1 MRLFLAL
8 TLFFIL
14 SLREPCIS
22 ASRETD
28 RPNVVLIMTD
38 DQGYGDFGFTG
49 NPIIQTPHLDRLASE
64 SVFLTNFCVSP
75 VCTPTRACLLTG
87 RYNYRTRAI
96 DTYRG
101 RAMMDPDEV
110 TLAETLSS
118 AGYETGIFGKWHLGD
133 CYPMRAM
140 DQGFKESLVLRGGGL
155 SQPSDP
161 PESTGYFDP
170 VLFRNGVPVKTKGY
184 CSDIYTDEAIAFIQ
198 KNKDRPFFVYLPF
211 NCPHSPH
218 EVKEQDYLLYK
229 DKVKSAN
236 QFNYPGY
243 PLEGEF
249 DAEQT
254 ARLYGM
260 VTNIDE
266 NIGKVLSTLE
276 TLQLTE
282 NTIVVFLT
290 DNGPAFPR
298 YNGIFRGRKTQ
309 VYEGGIRVVCLWRWP
324 KHFEPGTR
332 VDLPLA
338 HIDIVP
344 TIEEVCGVIHP
355 VTTPVD
361 GRSFLKPLLGE
372 PVEWPERTLFFQW
385 HRGNAPEL
393 HRNFTARGSRY
404 KLVQPTGGADGK
416 ALSPEFELYDL
427 IEDPCEKVNISANH
441 PDIVNKLLAEYE
453 DWFHDVSG
461 TRGYDPPRI
470 VIGDPHSPHVSLTRQ
485 DWRDAQ
491 TEWKPEGLGYWEVK
505 VIQEGPRH
513 VDLVFNTTTGPG
525 KACFRCGGLTVE
537 TPLAQDCD
545 HCTFE
550 AVQLKAG
557 EGRIEAWVEVA
568 NRRSGVRFV
577 EIGPATQP

>member
-1 MRLFLAL
+1 MKVLIAAALFLV
-8 TLFFIL
+8 L
-14 SLREPCIS
+14 SIREPCITL
-22 ASRETD
+22 ARESS

-49 NPIIQTPHLDRLASE
+49 NPIIQTPHLDRLATE

-101 RAMMDPDEV
+101 RAMMDADEV
-110 TLAETLSS
+110 TIAETLSS

-133 CYPMRAM
+133 CYPLRAM
-140 DQGFKESLVLRGGGL
+140 DQGFKESLVFRGGGL

-170 VLFRNGVPVKTKGY
+170 VLFRNGEAVKTKGY
-184 CSDIYTDEAIAFIQ
+184 CSDIYTEEAITFMRNN
-198 KNKDRPFFVYLPF
+198 KNRPFFVYLPF

-229 DKVKSAN
+229 DRITAAT
-236 QFNYPGY
+236 QFTFPGY
-243 PLEGEF
+243 PFEGEF
-249 DAEQT
+249 NPEQT

-266 NIGKVLSTLE
+266 NIGKVLSALVELGLE
-276 TLQLTE
+276 RD
-282 NTIVVFLT
+282 TIVIFLT

-298 YNGIFRGRKTQ
+298 YNGIFRGSKTQ
-309 VYEGGIRVVCLWRWP
+309 VYEGGIHVVCLWRWP
-324 KHFEPGTR
+324 GHLQPGTK

-338 HIDIVP
+338 HIDILP
-344 TIEEVCGVIHP
+344 TIEEICGVVHP
-355 VTTPVD
+355 VTAPLD
-361 GRSFLKPLLGE
+361 GRSFAKPLLGGSMN
-372 PVEWPERTLFFQW
+372 WPERTLFFQW
-385 HRGNAPEL
+385 HRGNVPEL
-393 HRNFTARGSRY
+393 YRNFTARGSKF
-404 KLVQPTGGADGK
+404 KLVQPLGGADGK
-416 ALSPEFELYDL
+416 PLSPVYELYDL
-427 IEDPCEKVNISANH
+427 LADPCEKENIAASH
-441 PDIVNKLLAEYE
+441 PEIVKKLLNEYE
-453 DWFHDVSG
+453 NWFDNVSH

-491 TEWKPEGLGYWEVK
+491 TEWKPEGIGYWEVN
-505 VIQEGPRH
+505 VVREGPQRFDFIFH
-513 VDLVFNTTTGPG
+513 PTMGPG
-525 KACFRCGGLTVE
+525 KAYLRLGDAAMEVPVPQESERCS
-537 TPLAQDCD
+537 
-545 HCTFE
+545 FE
-550 AVQLKAG
+550 AVPLKAG

-568 NRRSGVRFV
+568 NRRHGVRFI
-577 EIGPATQP
+577 EIRPAARP